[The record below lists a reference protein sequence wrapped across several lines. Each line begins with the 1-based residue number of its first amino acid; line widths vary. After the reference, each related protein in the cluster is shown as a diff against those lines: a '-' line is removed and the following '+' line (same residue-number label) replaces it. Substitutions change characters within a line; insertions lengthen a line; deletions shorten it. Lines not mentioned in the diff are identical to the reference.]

1 MTRITKTSESK
12 KQFKEPK
19 NKEWIELCEYVKHE
33 ILRYDDNMKTPK
45 YLVLKLQGLKK
56 GQHIA
61 NNNIESAACYDD
73 YTLLCAF
80 KLCKRKIVDYLTKN
94 EARIKDENHKINI
107 IAKIVEPEINDV
119 YIRLQQAKK
128 REEKIQNSSFENQ
141 FNKGSNYT
149 KKTKDVNDKL
159 KDLF

>member
-1 MTRITKTSESK
+1 
-12 KQFKEPK
+12 
-19 NKEWIELCEYVKHE
+19 
-33 ILRYDDNMKTPK
+33 MKIPK

-61 NNNIESAACYDD
+61 NNNIETSACYDD

-80 KLCKRKIVDYLTKN
+80 KICKRKIVDYLTKN
-94 EARIKDENHKINI
+94 ETKIKDENHKINLI
-107 IAKIVEPEINDV
+107 VKMVEPEINDV

-128 REEKIQNSSFENQ
+128 KEEKIQNESFDNQ
-141 FNKGSNYT
+141 FSDGAEYT

-159 KDLF
+159 KKLF